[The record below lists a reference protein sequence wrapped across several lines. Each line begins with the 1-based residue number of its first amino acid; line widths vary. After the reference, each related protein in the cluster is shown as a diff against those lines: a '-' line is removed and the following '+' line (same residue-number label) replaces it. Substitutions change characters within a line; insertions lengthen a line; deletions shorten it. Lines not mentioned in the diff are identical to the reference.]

1 MLVFCYLKAQVE
13 SKHQMKKEYCT
24 LYTHKKRKRERER
37 ERDREREREKAERN
51 TEYSSANTS
60 IDAHKHAATQ

>member
-1 MLVFCYLKAQVE
+1 MIVFCYLKAQVE

-37 ERDREREREKAERN
+37 QREREKAERN

>member
-1 MLVFCYLKAQVE
+1 LLVFCYLKAQVE

-24 LYTHKKRKRERER
+24 LYAHKKRERER
-37 ERDREREREKAERN
+37 DREREKAERN

>member
-1 MLVFCYLKAQVE
+1 
-13 SKHQMKKEYCT
+13 MKKEYCT